1 MPIATATLDV
11 APSTYR
17 FVDRS
22 ACPVC
27 MARTSQPLY
36 VCGFAEE
43 PLRTYLNSYYGAQR
57 AQELDGHGYTLV
69 KCTACQLVYQRFI
82 GDSVFLKRLY
92 DQWLN
97 APTAA
102 TEADRAASAQLAC
115 AGLTRD
121 AHELMWVSHCLRKPL
136 PELNTLDYGMGFG
149 LWARI
154 SRSLGCQSF
163 GFDLSDTRMCA
174 ASKAGVKVRREE
186 DFPAHTF
193 DFINT
198 EQVFEHVPAPRELA
212 KRLAACLKPG
222 GILKICVPYGEDIER
237 CIENGKWQADSGS
250 RHSLDPV
257 APLEHINC
265 FKAETLRRLAAELGL
280 VFERPQILPQ
290 FAYLAHSGTWSLA
303 DPSNLLK
310 ELSRPLQ
317 RRFSRRSLYVWLRL
331 PA

>member
-1 MPIATATLDV
+1 MTSATASLDA
-11 APSTYR
+11 APGVYR
-17 FVDRS
+17 FVDRI

-27 MARTSQPLY
+27 MARTVQPLY
-36 VCGFAEE
+36 TCGFAEK
-43 PLRTYLNSYYGAQR
+43 PVRSYMNQYYGAQR
-57 AQELDGHGYTLV
+57 AQEVDGHRYTLV
-69 KCTACQLVYQRFI
+69 KCTACQLVYQRSI
-82 GDSVFLKRLY
+82 GDAAFLERLY

-97 APTAA
+97 EPTAA
-102 TEADRAASAQLAC
+102 SEADRAASAQLARV
-115 AGLTRD
+115 GLTRD
-121 AHELMWVSHCLRKPL
+121 AHELMWVSHCLSKPL

-163 GFDLSDTRMCA
+163 GFDLSHTRMRA
-174 ASKAGVKVRREE
+174 ASEAGVKVLREE
-186 DFPAHTF
+186 DFPADTF

-212 KRLAACLKPG
+212 KRLAASLKPG
-222 GILKICVPYGEDIER
+222 GILKISVPYGEDIER
-237 CIENGKWQADSGS
+237 RIERCEWQAERGS

-265 FKAETLRRLAAELGL
+265 FKSETLRRLAADLGL
-280 VFERPQILPQ
+280 SFLRPQILSQ

-303 DPSNLLK
+303 APSNLLK

-317 RRFSRRSLYVWLRL
+317 RRFSRRSFYVWLRL

>member
-1 MPIATATLDV
+1 MTSATATLN
-11 APSTYR
+11 AEPSAYR
-17 FVDRS
+17 FVERS

-27 MARTSQPLY
+27 TARTVQPLY

-43 PLRTYLNSYYGAQR
+43 PVRSYLNRYYGAQR
-57 AQELDGHGYTLV
+57 AQEIDGHRYMLV
-69 KCTACQLVYQRFI
+69 KCTSCQLVYQRFI
-82 GDSVFLKRLY
+82 GDAAFLERLY

-102 TEADRAASAQLAC
+102 SEADRAASAQLAC
-115 AGLTRD
+115 VGHTRD
-121 AHELMWVSHCLRKPL
+121 AHELMWVSHCLSKPL
-136 PELNTLDYGMGFG
+136 TELKTLDYGMGFG

-163 GFDLSDTRMCA
+163 GFDLSDTRMRA
-174 ASKAGVKVRREE
+174 ASEAGVKVLREE
-186 DFPAHTF
+186 DFPADSF

-212 KRLAACLKPG
+212 KRLAASLRPG

-237 CIENGKWQADSGS
+237 RIERGDWHSERRS

-265 FKAETLRRLAAELGL
+265 FKSETLRRLAADLGL
-280 VFERPQILPQ
+280 GFERPQVLSQ

-303 DPSNLLK
+303 APSNLLK

>member
-1 MPIATATLDV
+1 MTSAAATLD
-11 APSTYR
+11 AALSAYR
-17 FVDRS
+17 FVNRN

-27 MARTSQPLY
+27 MARTVQPLY
-36 VCGFAEE
+36 ACSFAEE
-43 PLRTYLNSYYGAQR
+43 PVRSYLNRYYGARR
-57 AQELDGHGYTLV
+57 AQELDSHEYTLV
-69 KCTACQLVYQRFI
+69 KCTACQLVYQRSI
-82 GDSVFLKRLY
+82 GDAAFLERLY

-97 APTAA
+97 KPTAA
-102 TEADRAASAQLAC
+102 GEADRAARAQLAC
-115 AGLTRD
+115 VGLTRD
-121 AHELMWVSHCLRKPL
+121 AHELMWVSHCLSKPL

-163 GFDLSDTRMCA
+163 GFDLSDTRMRA
-174 ASKAGVKVRREE
+174 ASEAGVKVLREE
-186 DFPAHTF
+186 DFPADTF

-212 KRLAACLKPG
+212 KRLAASLKPG

-237 CIENGKWQADSGS
+237 RIELGEWQAERGS

-265 FKAETLRRLAAELGL
+265 FKSETLRRLAADLGL
-280 VFERPQILPQ
+280 AFERPKVLPQ
-290 FAYLAHSGTWSLA
+290 FAYLAHPGTWSLA
-303 DPSNLLK
+303 VPSNLLR